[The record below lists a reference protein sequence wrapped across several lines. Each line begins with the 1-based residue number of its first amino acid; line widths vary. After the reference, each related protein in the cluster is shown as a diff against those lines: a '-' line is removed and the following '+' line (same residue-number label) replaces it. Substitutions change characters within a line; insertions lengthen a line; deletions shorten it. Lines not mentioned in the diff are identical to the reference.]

1 MRTTTKFLALAGL
14 VIGIGGEATA
24 QSPRGAVASRPPQG
38 GALGAAL
45 ASRGPGAVTAM
56 LNARR
61 QLDLSPRQVAQ
72 LDSIERGLH
81 AERQRVAAR
90 ARPAMDSLRQRV
102 VAATAGADRI
112 LNDTQ
117 RSKWREMQ
125 AERRGFARGMRQDR
139 GRQQG
144 MQGRQPNRGAPQM
157 RRPQGGQR
165 GGQQTP
171 GRRP

>member
-1 MRTTTKFLALAGL
+1 MR
-14 VIGIGGEATA
+14 A
-24 QSPRGAVASRPPQG
+24 QAEQRRAAMRPE
-38 GALGAAL
+38 
-45 ASRGPGAVTAM
+45 M
-56 LNARR
+56 
-61 QLDLSPRQVAQ
+61 
-72 LDSIERGLH
+72 ER
-81 AERQRVAAR
+81 
-90 ARPAMDSLRQRV
+90 LRQRDSV
-102 VAATAGADRI
+102 ATAGANRI

-125 AERRGFARGMRQDR
+125 AERRGFERGMRQDR

-144 MQGRQPNRGAPQM
+144 VQGRQSNRGAPQM